1 MGDFEPMVVYS
12 LGYDVLGAPNMFQ
25 VSSICYVTSQNIL
38 LSCQSVPKKFLVK
51 WEDVAKLVDT
61 WEDKTTLPKRF
72 PRFFFKDKKNLQGKN
87 NMTTLVIQT

>member
-1 MGDFEPMVVYS
+1 MLRYKPKHIIDSHEK
-12 LGYDVLGAPNMFQ
+12 
-25 VSSICYVTSQNIL
+25 

-72 PRFFFKDKKNLQGKN
+72 PKFFFKDKKNLQGKN